1 MISHLKARLIASA
14 VTFLIVLHPGAGH
27 ARAPAPIAQI
37 SAPAT
42 QLDHISIVATGK
54 GPAIFLLPGLS
65 SPRAVWD
72 GVVPDLAK
80 THRVY
85 VVQVNGFG
93 GDAPGKN
100 LAPGILDGIV
110 ADLDGFVVKNRIAAP
125 RVVGHSMGGLVALM
139 WAKAHPGHVG
149 AAMIVDSLPFVGEIF
164 VPGATVAM
172 LAPQAAA
179 MRDQMVKSYG
189 TPNPAA
195 AEATANG
202 LALKPESRAKVKAW
216 ALAADPRVTGQAL
229 YEDMSTDLRPDMATI
244 ATPLTIV
251 YPWNAILPKE
261 RADAVYRGAFGKAPK
276 VTFVDIGDAA
286 HFVMLDQ
293 PAAFAAALTAF
304 ADAR

>member
-1 MISHLKARLIASA
+1 MITHLKARLFASA
-14 VTFLIVLHPGAGH
+14 VTLLVVLHPAAGH
-27 ARAPAPIAQI
+27 AQAAPTVHQHT
-37 SAPAT
+37 AT
-42 QLDHISIVATGK
+42 QLDHVSITSVGN
-54 GPAIFLLPGLS
+54 GPAIFLIPGLS

-72 GVVPDLAK
+72 GFVPDLAR

-93 GDAPGKN
+93 GDAPGGN
-100 LAPGILDGIV
+100 LAAGILDGIV

-125 RVVGHSMGGLVALM
+125 KIVGHSMGGLVALM
-139 WAKAHPGHVG
+139 WAKAHPTHVS

-179 MRDQMVKSYG
+179 IRDRMVASYG
-189 TPNPAA
+189 KPDVAG

-202 LALKPESRAKVKAW
+202 LALKPDSRAKVKAW

-229 YEDMSTDLRPDMATI
+229 YEDMSTDLRPDI
-244 ATPLTIV
+244 AQITTPLTIV
-251 YPWNAILPKE
+251 YPWNQGLPKE
-261 RADAVYRGAFGKAPK
+261 RVDALYRGAYGKAAK
-276 VTFVDIGDAA
+276 VEFVDIGDAA

-293 PAAFAAALTAF
+293 PAAFAAALTTF
-304 ADAR
+304 ADKR